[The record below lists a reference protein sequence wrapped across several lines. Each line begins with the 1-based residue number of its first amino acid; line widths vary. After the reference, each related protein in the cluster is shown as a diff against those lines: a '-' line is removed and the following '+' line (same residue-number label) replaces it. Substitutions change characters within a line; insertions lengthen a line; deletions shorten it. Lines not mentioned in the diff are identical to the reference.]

1 MSGRQ
6 PPFVLTSR
14 FALPEK
20 RGPNVSVIPLLLTV
34 LLLLAA
40 PLVVSAA
47 GGPPTCADRCV
58 AAGHCCM
65 GNVSACQKPSC
76 AMGCSIATQSGT
88 EAQCNATCSNATGC
102 SYKVGP
108 FDFQMCSVCPNRWLD
123 PSTLEPVILP
133 GSEPWFPPGFGLSP
147 CSSCDDQKEEC
158 NLGCRLA
165 FNPSLNPTPAP
176 TPAPPPPV
184 PLPPAP
190 WPNGGA
196 GFNFSVTLS
205 SFMVLQQAPHASS
218 VYGNTGGASDSDTV
232 RVTLAPS
239 SPGQQQQQPV
249 TVMASVAGGRWRAI
263 LPPTAADPA
272 LSYNI
277 TAECV
282 SGCTGS
288 ETLVGVVFGDVYF
301 CFGQSNMWLQLQ
313 YTYGRNASYGGIQTG
328 AYDNIRLMSGDSQSQ
343 GLSPTLPPTHPWR
356 LVRDAA
362 ALPPGNG
369 DAWDEFSAPCYHFA
383 EALTDQFVAAGKTP
397 PTLGLVAVAI
407 GGSMLEEWVTNDVA
421 EACAYFDPDANG
433 SGLNHVLWDAIIRPF
448 LNMTI
453 KGWLY
458 YQGENSAG
466 QLHGNLLQQA
476 GYACLMPALVRAF
489 RAAWSATP
497 GTTDPA
503 APFGLV
509 TLSQGDSEGAADMAS
524 FRWAQ
529 SGSYGVV
536 PNPAMPNAFWAHGY
550 DLADPYVNC
559 GDSPQTKQCPG
570 CDTAD
575 PLYDCLQP
583 WYMGPG
589 IHPRLKKPVGQ
600 RLAASA
606 LVSIYGFEGPVTGP
620 TIAGCTYSSSAQTL
634 TVSFN
639 ATLLAGS
646 PVVVKP
652 YGSKASLSGLSVL
665 VNATNAS
672 ATGTWVA
679 LDVAS
684 ASPTSVAV
692 DLSALGGAA
701 PSAIKYAWGPT
712 GGPPDTDDVL
722 CCDPTGECVP
732 GGCPIYATTPLAPFG
747 GHPANPFLAQ
757 IVMGKCVCTPPQVCD
772 A

>member
-1 MSGRQ
+1 
-6 PPFVLTSR
+6 
-14 FALPEK
+14 
-20 RGPNVSVIPLLLTV
+20 
-34 LLLLAA
+34 
-40 PLVVSAA
+40 
-47 GGPPTCADRCV
+47 
-58 AAGHCCM
+58 
-65 GNVSACQKPSC
+65 
-76 AMGCSIATQSGT
+76 MGCSIATQVAS
-88 EAQCNATCSNATGC
+88 EAACNSTCTSAAGC
-102 SYKVGP
+102 SFKVGP

-123 PSTLEPVILP
+123 PSTLQPVILP
-133 GSEPWFPPGFGLSP
+133 GSQPWFPPGFSLPS

-176 TPAPPPPV
+176 TPAPPAPV

-190 WPNGGA
+190 WPNTGP

-205 SFMVLQQAPHASS
+205 SHMVLQQAPNAAS
-218 VYGNTGGASDSDTV
+218 VYGNTGGTSDSDTV
-232 RVTLAPS
+232 KVTLTPS
-239 SPGQQQQQPV
+239 SGQPV
-249 TVMASVAGGRWRAI
+249 TVMASVAGGRWRAL
-263 LPPTAADPA
+263 LPPTAADPS

-282 SGCTGS
+282 SGCAGS
-288 ETLVGVVFGDVYF
+288 ATLVDVIFGDVYW
-301 CFGQSNMWLQLQ
+301 CAGQSNMWLQNQ
-313 YTYGRNASYGGIQTG
+313 YTYGRNASFDRIQTG

-356 LVRDAA
+356 LLRDAA
-362 ALPPGNG
+362 ALPAGNP

-397 PTLGLVAVAI
+397 PTIGLVAVAI

-421 EACAYFDPDANG
+421 ETCAYFDPDANG
-433 SGLNHVLWDAIIRPF
+433 SGLNHVLWDAIVRPF

-466 QLHGNLLQQA
+466 QLHGNILQQA
-476 GYACLMPALVRAF
+476 GYSCLMPALIRAF

-497 GTTDPA
+497 GTTDPT

-509 TLSQGDSEGAADMAS
+509 TLSQADSEGASDMAS
-524 FRWAQ
+524 FRWSQ

-536 PNPAMPNAFWAHGY
+536 PNPSMPNSFWAHAY
-550 DLADPYVNC
+550 DLADTWINC

-575 PLYDCLQP
+575 PLYNCLQQ

-589 IHPRLKKPVGQ
+589 IHPRLKRPVGQ

-606 LVSIYGFEGPVTGP
+606 LVSIYGFDGPVTGP

-634 TVSFN
+634 VVTFN
-639 ATLLAGS
+639 ETLLAGA
-646 PVVVKP
+646 PVIVKP
-652 YGSKASLSGLSVL
+652 YGNKATLSGMSVL

-672 ATGTWVA
+672 QPTGTWVA
-679 LDVAS
+679 LDVAID
-684 ASPTSVAV
+684 SPTSVSV
-692 DLSALGGAA
+692 DLSPLGGAA

-712 GGPPDTDDVL
+712 GGPPNTDDVL
-722 CCDPTGECVP
+722 
-732 GGCPIYATTPLAPFG
+732 
-747 GHPANPFLAQ
+747 
-757 IVMGKCVCTPPQVCD
+757 
-772 A
+772 